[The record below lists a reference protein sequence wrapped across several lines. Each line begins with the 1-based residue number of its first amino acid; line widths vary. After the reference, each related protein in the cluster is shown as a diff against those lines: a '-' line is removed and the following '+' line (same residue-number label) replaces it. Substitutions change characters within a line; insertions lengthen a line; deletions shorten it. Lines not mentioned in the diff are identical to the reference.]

1 MRYEFS
7 YNGKVI
13 SYEIIRKPVKNI
25 NIRVK
30 PSGEVFVSCNENVDN
45 KTIELLMI
53 KRANWLINTIEQF
66 KVNLIEFTDANL
78 KLVDGEEFL
87 LLGKVLRIKNV
98 EAEEFKVD
106 YDNNYLYIYRPN
118 QRGVKTKFNEWYSK
132 FMMEKFTE
140 MVDQSYVRFQK
151 YGIVKPTVIYKNMRT
166 RWGTCNIDKKVITLN
181 TQLLK
186 VDPFLTEYVICHELT
201 HLKHRNHNKDFYSFL
216 TSIVPDW
223 KQREKILNNIFINV
237 IGG

>member
-1 MRYEFS
+1 MRYDFS

-30 PSGEVFVSCNENVDN
+30 PSGEVFVSCNDSVDN

-53 KRANWLINTIEQF
+53 KRVNWLINTIEQF

-98 EAEEFKVD
+98 ESQDFRMD

-140 MVDQSYVRFQK
+140 LVNQSYVRFQK
-151 YGIVKPTVIYKNMRT
+151 YGIDKPTVIYKNMRT
-166 RWGTCNIDKKVITLN
+166 RWGTCNIDKKIITLN

-201 HLKHRNHNKDFYSFL
+201 HLKYRNHNKDFYSFL
-216 TSIVPDW
+216 TSLVPDW
-223 KQREKILNNIFINV
+223 KQREKILNNIFINA
-237 IGG
+237 IGE

>member
-30 PSGEVFVSCNENVDN
+30 PSGEVFVSCNENIDN

-98 EAEEFKVD
+98 EAEGFKVD

-151 YGIVKPTVIYKNMRT
+151 YGIAKPTVIYKSMRT

-201 HLKHRNHNKDFYSFL
+201 HLKYRNHNKDFYSFL

>member
-66 KVNLIEFTDANL
+66 KVNLIEFIDANL

-132 FMMEKFTE
+132 FMM
-140 MVDQSYVRFQK
+140 
-151 YGIVKPTVIYKNMRT
+151 
-166 RWGTCNIDKKVITLN
+166 DKL
-181 TQLLK
+181 
-186 VDPFLTEYVICHELT
+186 
-201 HLKHRNHNKDFYSFL
+201 
-216 TSIVPDW
+216 
-223 KQREKILNNIFINV
+223 
-237 IGG
+237 

>member
-13 SYEIIRKPVKNI
+13 SYEVIRKPVKNI

-66 KVNLIEFTDANL
+66 KVNLIEFTDTNL
-78 KLVDGEEFL
+78 RLVDGEEFL

-98 EAEEFKVD
+98 EAEDFKVD

-151 YGIVKPTVIYKNMRT
+151 YGIAKPTVIYKNMRT

-201 HLKHRNHNKDFYSFL
+201 HLKYRNHNKDFYSFL